1 MPSERDTKF
10 KQEVITYTA
19 FFLPRTSGFG
29 CASSKAPYSGS
40 RAFCNAV
47 YQAVESGH
55 VVGSAMRTHLDI
67 NEMLEEICLA
77 KKIGITLDCVG
88 YLVNS
93 QHHNT
98 GA

>member
-1 MPSERDTKF
+1 M
-10 KQEVITYTA
+10 
-19 FFLPRTSGFG
+19 
-29 CASSKAPYSGS
+29 
-40 RAFCNAV
+40 
-47 YQAVESGH
+47 
-55 VVGSAMRTHLDI
+55 THLDI
-67 NEMLEEICLA
+67 NEVLEEICLA

>member
-1 MPSERDTKF
+1 MTTACMIHTQPSSVLAPSASVEHPAYRHIRDRELSVSKRHHEHCAY
-10 KQEVITYTA
+10 EVID
-19 FFLPRTSGFG
+19 
-29 CASSKAPYSGS
+29 
-40 RAFCNAV
+40 
-47 YQAVESGH
+47 
-55 VVGSAMRTHLDI
+55 MTHLDI
-67 NEMLEEICLA
+67 DEVLEEICLA